1 MPERSPLP
9 RATTEQCG
17 YDFPRCQRPVIDVA
31 VHLHPWIT
39 NYPACEYHLLQM
51 VDPLHAA

>member
-17 YDFPRCQRPVIDVA
+17 YDFPRCQRPVIDIA

-39 NYPACEYHLLQM
+39 NSPACEHHLLQM
-51 VDPLHAA
+51 VDPLYR